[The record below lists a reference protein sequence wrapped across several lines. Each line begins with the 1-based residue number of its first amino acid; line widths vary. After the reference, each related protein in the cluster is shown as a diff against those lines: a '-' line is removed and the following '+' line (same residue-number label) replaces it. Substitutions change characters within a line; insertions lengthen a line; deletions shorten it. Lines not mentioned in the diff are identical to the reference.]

1 MIIII
6 IIIIIIVI
14 KWLNVITQDNTGQ
27 RSPLLIVCGA
37 GLGLFQGRGIFTA
50 ALLWRSSHFAC
61 MAFACAC
68 VKGFLL
74 PALPSLW
81 VGLGKYL
88 KTFH

>member
-1 MIIII
+1 MIIIII

-27 RSPLLIVCGA
+27 WSPLLIVCGA

-68 VKGFLL
+68 PL
-74 PALPSLW
+74 
-81 VGLGKYL
+81 
-88 KTFH
+88 

>member
-14 KWLNVITQDNTGQ
+14 KWLNVITQDNAGQ

-37 GLGLFQGRGIFTA
+37 GLGLFQGGSIFTA
-50 ALLWRSSHFAC
+50 ALLRRSSHFAC

-68 VKGFLL
+68 VKAFLL
-74 PALPSLW
+74 PALPFLW

>member
-1 MIIII
+1 MA
-6 IIIIIIVI
+6 
-14 KWLNVITQDNTGQ
+14 KCNYTRSDNAGQ
-27 RSPLLIVCGA
+27 RSPLLIICGA
-37 GLGLFQGRGIFTA
+37 GLVLFQGPSIFTA
-50 ALLWRSSHFAC
+50 ALVRRSSHFAC

-68 VKGFLL
+68 VKAFLL